1 MNNSKG
7 KRECKYQ
14 GGTRGIL
21 EKTSRY
27 KIATFRS
34 ESWHYTQRLRITH
47 RTEHTYLHYMTLD
60 IIRSWL
66 YATLWLYVFS
76 RLNNLLAM

>member
-7 KRECKYQ
+7 ERECKYQ

-34 ESWHYTQRLRITH
+34 EIGITLRITH
-47 RTEHTYLHYMTLD
+47 YTYIHYMTLD
-60 IIRSWL
+60 MDGAL
-66 YATLWLYVFS
+66 EQ
-76 RLNNLLAM
+76 